1 MSYYL
6 DPDILTS
13 RELYSNFSDSV
24 TIMISTTTDDGMGNV
39 TTQNTS
45 ANVASVTVTSSLPDG
60 NVIISSSNNTVSF
73 SGQYRNGFNDIAK
86 YRYFLANNYLSDTI
100 TVNGFSNVPANTYLY
115 EVDQDPA
122 SSIIV
127 TYTLNINFSAGGN
140 TSLSIDRNVTR
151 SYTVG
156 YLFITSFF
164 ANFTPPTF

>member
-6 DPDILTS
+6 DPAILTS

-60 NVIISSSNNTVSF
+60 NVIISSSNSAVSF

-115 EVDQDPA
+115 EVNQDPA

-127 TYTLNINFSAGGN
+127 TYTLNVNFSGGGN